1 MHYLEKE
8 KTVTQKENIAQEE
21 GVVQVENILQEEG
34 NVQVSDEI
42 TPVAAGGPAGEV
54 VQEVAQKK
62 GSRLN
67 RSMLGFFTT
76 MRGPLMNINFSLLF
90 SGQTIS
96 TLGDAFYLVALPW
109 IVLNGGGNP
118 QVLGIVLAFYGIPR
132 LATAFLGGF
141 LSDVLRP
148 RWVMLIADVA
158 RAVVVAIL
166 ALIVMKGNFSLV
178 TITILVA
185 CLGAFAGLFIP
196 ASYSIIPDILPKK
209 QLQAANAINSSALQL
224 ATLVGYGVAGIV
236 VARLLPG
243 TALMVDAATFVVSAI
258 TLIAMRSQPKAVKK
272 PAEAASTSTTPKVVA
287 DAERMPFGKFLL
299 TSRVFQITLLIIA
312 VTYLASGGT
321 LGVALPSYAHSFLAV
336 GANGYGVMLAVFAIG
351 ELVGAL
357 SAGGLGHLPRR
368 PILIL
373 FLQIGEGVTFAALAL
388 CGNLPAALV
397 VLAFAGILNGL
408 INVMYLSIIQEL
420 FPRYLMGRIWG
431 VIMFATYGV
440 YPLSVALGG
449 VITDRMGP
457 QFIFIASGVIL
468 TVAAVIGLVQPAL
481 RELP

>member
-8 KTVTQKENIAQEE
+8 KNVTQKENIVQAE
-21 GVVQVENILQEEG
+21 GVVQVEAILQAEM
-34 NVQVSDEI
+34 NRPVSDEVSHAD
-42 TPVAAGGPAGEV
+42 TGGSAGEV
-54 VQEVAQKK
+54 VQDVAQKK
-62 GSRLN
+62 GSRFN

-76 MRGPLMNINFSLLF
+76 MKGPLTNINFSLLF

-118 QVLGIVLAFYGIPR
+118 QELGIILAFYGIPR

-141 LSDVLRP
+141 LSDLLRP
-148 RWVMLIADVA
+148 RWVMLIADIA

-272 PAEAASTSTTPKVVA
+272 PAEAASTSTPKVVA

-321 LGVALPSYAHSFLAV
+321 LGVALPSYAHGFLAV
-336 GANGYGVMLAVFAIG
+336 GANGYGIMLAVFATG

-368 PILIL
+368 PVLIL

-388 CGNLPAALV
+388 CGNFPAALV

-449 VITDRMGP
+449 VITERMGP